1 MGATLSEP
9 VKDKEVEEHEDE
21 NYDVG
26 AVAMQGWR
34 TEMEDAHVAKSGLR
48 DDPDAGV
55 FAVFDGHCG
64 SEVSR
69 FAARYLPGQ
78 LERTQGWEEGDV
90 KRGLRDTFLRLDQA
104 LLHVETQPFLKGIAI
119 HADKAAAQGLPSRPA
134 EKWPSALAY
143 ADEHMA
149 EYPPEG
155 LAQPNLD
162 THHLAAKV
170 QSLVDSKIR
179 LGTAAGCTAVVA
191 VVRRGVLTVANAG
204 DSRCVLSR
212 GGVAVEMSSD
222 HKPDL
227 PEEMARIEE
236 AGGFVRNGRTCGN
249 LSLSRALGD
258 FGFKC
263 NGAVKASEQ
272 MITAMPE
279 IREQELQEDDEF
291 LILACDGIWEN
302 MSSQQVVD
310 FVRERLASGASPAE
324 AGAALCDH
332 CLAPTLY
339 SDAAARSLAAN
350 GAEQMPGMTGEPVSC
365 ARQDADAED
374 AEEGGS
380 AGSPAPAASEGS
392 LDANVAAAIESVEA
406 EAATADRSAADPAEP
421 VGGIAAV
428 KGQPA
433 PVDIDPK
440 VGPASMYSDDDG
452 ECNPWDAFAA
462 AMQLMREKPDASEA
476 EIAEAVNTCS
486 VGGFGGGAEPEQM
499 QAAVAQQ
506 LTAAPRPMGPDSKE
520 GYGCD
525 NMSVLIVQLKDRVKT
540 RARFGSRQQAAAAS
554 GAGLARGR
562 DGLAASA
569 ASKSWGQPPVRWADP
584 AARTRQHRFG
594 SAPRAGPEARQ
605 QHVAAQPLRQMAARP
620 IAAPAV
626 HRLQALQM
634 AARRLAH
641 LRV

>member
-9 VKDKEVEEHEDE
+9 VKEKVVEEHEDE

-78 LERTQGWEEGDV
+78 LERTQGWAEGDV

-119 HADKAAAQGLPSRPA
+119 NADRAAAQGLPSRPA
-134 EKWPSALAY
+134 EKWPSALGY

-149 EYPPEG
+149 EYPPDG

-170 QSLVDSKIR
+170 ASLVDSKIR
-179 LGTAAGCTAVVA
+179 LGTAAGCTACAA
-191 VVRRGVLTVANAG
+191 VVRRGSVTVANAG
-204 DSRCVLSR
+204 DSRCVLCR
-212 GGVAVEMSSD
+212 GGAAVDLSSD

-227 PEEMARIEE
+227 PEELARIEE

-258 FGFKC
+258 FEFKR
-263 NGAVKASEQ
+263 NSSMKASQQ

-302 MSSQQVVD
+302 LSSQQVVD
-310 FVRERLASGASPAE
+310 FVRQRLQAGDSPAE
-324 AGAALCDH
+324 AAAALCDH

-339 SDAAARSLAAN
+339 SDTAAN
-350 GAEQMPGMTGEPVSC
+350 RMMDSAGLPGEPVSC
-365 ARQDADAED
+365 TRPESE
-374 AEEGGS
+374 AEENGADPKAAASGAGQSGGS
-380 AGSPAPAASEGS
+380 LSS
-392 LDANVAAAIESVEA
+392 NVAAAMQSVNA
-406 EAATADRSAADPAEP
+406 EAAAAGQDSSEALGLSSA
-421 VGGIAAV
+421 
-428 KGQPA
+428 KGQAPPA
-433 PVDIDPK
+433 DVDPT
-440 VGPASMYSDDDG
+440 VGPAYSEDDG
-452 ECNPWDAFAA
+452 ECNPWDAFAT
-462 AMQLMREKPDASEA
+462 AMQLMRDKPDASEA
-476 EIAEAVNTCS
+476 EIAEAVSTCS
-486 VGGFGGGAEPEQM
+486 IGGASEPERMPPAELQT
-499 QAAVAQQ
+499 AATQ
-506 LTAAPRPMGPDSKE
+506 LKAAPRPLGPDSKD

-525 NMSVLIVQLKDRVKT
+525 NMSVLIVQLKDRVKS
-540 RARFGSRQQAAAAS
+540 RARAGSRGQAAAPAAFSSSAQRSS
-554 GAGLARGR
+554 GSHSRTATLAGGQSMRQPLGQWGSAAALQQARPWPRLATSSGGMPGR
-562 DGLAASA
+562 VALLPAPRAAASA
-569 ASKSWGQPPVRWADP
+569 PKPQLSRHCLRHLHA
-584 AARTRQHRFG
+584 AARQ
-594 SAPRAGPEARQ
+594 
-605 QHVAAQPLRQMAARP
+605 
-620 IAAPAV
+620 
-626 HRLQALQM
+626 
-634 AARRLAH
+634 LAH
-641 LRV
+641 VRL